1 MKTSRRILVGA
12 VALVGLAA
20 CMTSCKKPGGGP
32 GDSAGVSVK
41 GVTVSPASL
50 ELAVGGSS
58 RLTCTITPSDA
69 TDKGVTWSSAKES
82 VASVDQGG
90 NVTGVGAGSTTITV
104 RTEDGGKT
112 ATCSVT
118 VKANVVPVTEI
129 KLDKSELSLQVGGTG
144 KLTVTVLPS
153 DATDRNVSYSSSDEK
168 VATVSPDGT
177 VTAVGVGKATITV
190 SSSDGKVKATCS
202 VTVTAK
208 EVAVTG
214 VTLDKSELEL
224 MVGDTYQLTPTITPA
239 DAMNKNVKWS
249 TNLSGVASVAQDGT
263 VTAKKA
269 GAAKITCTT
278 EDGGFKATCQ
288 VTVTKK
294 EQKINGHEYVEMGDG
309 LKWATMNVGASKPED
324 YGDYFAWGE
333 TAAKSDYSWST
344 YKHIKTPSGIEV
356 AVADLWKYIS
366 KYTFADGQT
375 SCSWYNSDGSFI
387 GDGKTDFK
395 DYNYADDA
403 ARQNWK
409 STWRTPTD
417 AEWTALR
424 NTDKFDWTWTADYEG
439 TRVAGR
445 IVTSKVKGYEGNS
458 IFLPAAG
465 YRVGTSISNGGS
477 YGYYWS
483 SSLNERYSDDARYVF
498 FFSGEVGRGGSR
510 RYFGWTVR
518 PVSD

>member
-202 VTVTAK
+202 VTVTPK

-239 DAMNKNVKWS
+239 DATNRNVKWS

-269 GAAKITCTT
+269 GAATITCTT
-278 EDGGFKATCQ
+278 EDGGKTAKCV
-288 VTVTKK
+288 VTVKDM
-294 EQKINGHEYVEMGDG
+294 KINGHEYVEMGDG
-309 LKWATMNVGASKPED
+309 LKWATMNVGASKPEE

-333 TAAKSDYSWST
+333 TAAKADYSWAT
-344 YKHIKTPSGIEV
+344 YKWMQSGQSN
-356 AVADLWKYIS
+356 WKYIT
-366 KYTFADGQT
+366 KYTFADGQKEGI
-375 SCSWYNSDGSFI
+375 WYNGDTFV
-387 GDGKTDFK
+387 GDGKTSLE
-395 DYNYADDA
+395 YADDA
-403 ARQNWK
+403 ARQIWK
-409 STWRTPTD
+409 GTWRIPTD

-424 NTDKFDWTWTADYEG
+424 DEANFKWTWTDDYNG
-439 TRVAGR
+439 SGIAGQ
-445 IVTSKVKGYEGNS
+445 IVTSNVEGYVGNT

-465 YRVGTSISNGGS
+465 GRDGTSLLLAGS
-477 YGYYWS
+477 DGYYWS
-483 SSLNERYSDDARYVF
+483 SSLLEGSSDPARGVYFGSGGVF
-498 FFSGEVGRGGSR
+498 RRSYY
-510 RYFGWTVR
+510 RYFGFSLR
-518 PVSD
+518 PVSE